1 MILKEKAIR
10 LAKQILAKQNDN
22 DENGE
27 EEADKMKGNSEVDV
41 EEDQFLS
48 GFGCYPDAMES
59 NEIDPKSD
67 EIEAQGVCISE
78 QGGGGSIQEEEIDTA
93 GT

>member
-10 LAKQILAKQNDN
+10 LAKRILARQN

-27 EEADKMKGNSEVDV
+27 EEEDELEGNSAADV

-48 GFGCYPDAMES
+48 GFGCFSDKIES
-59 NEIDPKSD
+59 NELDSKTD
-67 EIEAQGVCISE
+67 EIEAQGACISE
-78 QGGGGSIQEEEIDTA
+78 KGGGRSIQDEEIDTA

>member
-10 LAKQILAKQNDN
+10 LAKRILAKQNDG
-22 DENGE
+22 DDKNGE
-27 EEADKMKGNSEVDV
+27 EEADELDGNATADV
-41 EEDQFLS
+41 EEFLS
-48 GFGCYPDAMES
+48 GFEFFPEAIES
-59 NEIDPKSD
+59 NEIDSRTDKN
-67 EIEAQGVCISE
+67 EAQGVCISE